1 MKRILLIAL
10 LCFAFQIHYS
20 QESYTIEGET
30 IELKT
35 EVEGRLDLLWNV
47 TRDNFRYFIRTED
60 GTITE
65 LKNTKSKGS
74 DLEDYKITLQQLT
87 NGLPAKKVRFRL
99 YNLVYYINSFNAVEG
114 SDNASTFARSKVN
127 VRLGFSGGITN
138 NPFVDNPENV
148 KVPLVGLE
156 LELYEANVK
165 SIQSAFLQ
173 VRHTFDSDDFD
184 YSTTEL
190 SLGYRYRLLN
200 LSWIS
205 FYGQVKLATVHFTDN
220 VIQNEN
226 NIQESVSSTTF
237 EIPLIFGIGTDIRV
251 GKNSYITLIY
261 SELFGLLV
269 ENKGNFSTDISLGFK
284 FKL

>member
-1 MKRILLIAL
+1 MKRILFIVL
-10 LCFAFQIHYS
+10 LCFAFQINYS

-47 TRDNFRYFIRTED
+47 TKNNFRYFVRTED

-65 LKNTKSKGS
+65 LKNTKSKGA

-99 YNLVYYINSFNAVEG
+99 YNLVYYINSFNAAEG

-173 VRHTFDSDDFD
+173 VRRTFDSDEFE

-200 LSWIS
+200 LSWMS

-220 VIQNEN
+220 IRINES
-226 NIQESVSSTTF
+226 NIEESVSSTTF
-237 EIPLIFGIGTDIRV
+237 EIPLVFGVGTDIRV

-269 ENKGNFSTDISLGFK
+269 ENQGNFSTDISLGFK

>member
-1 MKRILLIAL
+1 MKRVLLIVL
-10 LCFAFQIHYS
+10 LCFSFEINYS

-47 TRDNFRYFIRTED
+47 SKDQFRYFVRTED
-60 GTITE
+60 GTIIE
-65 LKNTKSKGS
+65 LKNTKSQGA

-99 YNLVYYINSFNAVEG
+99 YNLVYYINSFNATE
-114 SDNASTFARSKVN
+114 SSNNTSTFARSKVN
-127 VRLGFSGGITN
+127 VRLGFSAGITN
-138 NPFVDNPENV
+138 NPFVDNPENI
-148 KVPLVGLE
+148 KVPLAGLE

-165 SIQSAFLQ
+165 SIQSVFLQ
-173 VRHTFDSDDFD
+173 ARRTFDSDEFS

-190 SLGYRYRLLN
+190 SLGYRYRLIN
-200 LSWIS
+200 LSWMS

-220 VIQNEN
+220 TILNEN
-226 NIQESVSSTTF
+226 NIEESVSSTTF
-237 EIPLIFGIGTDIRV
+237 EIPLIFGVGTDIRV

-269 ENKGNFSTDISLGFK
+269 ENQGNFSTDISLGFK